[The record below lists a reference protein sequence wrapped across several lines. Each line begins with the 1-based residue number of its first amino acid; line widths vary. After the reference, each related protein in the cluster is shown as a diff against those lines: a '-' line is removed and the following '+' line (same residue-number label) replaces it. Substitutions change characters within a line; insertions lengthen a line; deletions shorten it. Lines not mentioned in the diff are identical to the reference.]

1 MDNISFEKP
10 TLFKNFRK
18 QVSFHVVNFCYVFP
32 QKIDV
37 WGVRYKKST
46 TYCFLWFRLIFHYEI
61 IRHSSFGIW
70 TNKFEFK
77 PTNIRE

>member
-1 MDNISFEKP
+1 MKNISFEKP

-37 WGVRYKKST
+37 WAERYKKST